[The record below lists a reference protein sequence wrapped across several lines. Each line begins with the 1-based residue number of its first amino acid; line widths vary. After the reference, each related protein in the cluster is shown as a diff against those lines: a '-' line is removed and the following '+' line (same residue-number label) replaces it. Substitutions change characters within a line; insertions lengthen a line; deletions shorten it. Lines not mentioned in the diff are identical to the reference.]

1 MVQHAV
7 INEEN
12 KEIRKVELAAA
23 VFQAPKRRQLLFDVV
38 QGYLANK
45 RQGTAK
51 AKTRSE
57 VAGPT
62 GKKYRQKGGGCAR
75 HRNDRAPIFVG
86 GGVAFPPLPR
96 DWRQNWSQKARQNA
110 LVSALTIRLAE
121 GNLIVVDKLE
131 VKEIKTRAIAEQLKQ
146 WNFDKGVLVVEK
158 GDEKLL
164 KSLRNLPNI
173 VLRTADSLNALDVIR
188 YGKVLAT
195 ADAVKVLENRL
206 Q

>member
-7 INEEN
+7 LNEKNE
-12 KEIRKVELAAA
+12 EIRKMELVAS

-38 QGYLANK
+38 QGYLGNK

-57 VAGPT
+57 VAGPA

-75 HRNDRAPIFVG
+75 HRNNRAPIFVG
-86 GGVAFPPLPR
+86 GGVAFPPQPR
-96 DWRQNWSQKARQNA
+96 NWRQNWSQKARQNA
-110 LVSALTIRLAE
+110 LVSALSIRLAE
-121 GNLIVVDKLE
+121 GNLTVVDKLE

-146 WNFDKGVLVVEK
+146 WNFDKGVVLIEK

-173 VLRTADSLNALDVIR
+173 VLRTADSLNAHDVVR
-188 YGKVLAT
+188 YGKMLAT
-195 ADAVKVLENRL
+195 ADAVKALENRL

>member
-7 INEEN
+7 INEKN
-12 KEIRKVELAAA
+12 KEVRKVDLAAS

-38 QGYLANK
+38 QGYLVNK

-75 HRNDRAPIFVG
+75 HRNNRAPIFVG
-86 GGVAFPPLPR
+86 GGVAFPPQPR
-96 DWRQNWSQKARQNA
+96 NWRQNWSQKARQNA
-110 LVSALTIRLAE
+110 LVSALSIRLAE
-121 GNLIVVDKLE
+121 GNLTVVEKLE

-146 WNFDKGVLVVEK
+146 WNFDKGVLVVER

-173 VLRTADSLNALDVIR
+173 VLRTADSLNAHDVVR

-195 ADAVKVLENRL
+195 ADAVKALENRL